1 MRKLPMTDIRT
12 HGFKTKAELD
22 EHLADI
28 EGATEADEANLPPVD
43 MVEDEEAVELAKLQG
58 ELTLLRRRLAL
69 VREQANS
76 AISPHTQRGDAS
88 AHEQLGNYTWLKLAG
103 AILITFLAAKTV
115 AVATS
120 FKNGDDALPRFGR
133 A

>member
-1 MRKLPMTDIRT
+1 MTDIRT

-28 EGATEADEANLPPVD
+28 EGPPEADEANLPSVD
-43 MVEDEEAVELAKLQG
+43 MVEDEEAVELARLQG

-69 VREQANS
+69 IREQANS
-76 AISPHTQRGDAS
+76 EISPHAQWRDAS
-88 AHEQLGNYTWLKLAG
+88 AHEQLGNYPWLKLAG
-103 AILITFLAAKTV
+103 AILITFLAARRLRSLPLSGM
-115 AVATS
+115 ATMP
-120 FKNGDDALPRFGR
+120 FALLRFGR